1 MDTKKY
7 EAFEKTVELQSL
19 TKAAQELGKAGQAV
33 SDWGHRF
40 DGQTGSAA
48 QAAQKAAQELSER
61 RRASR

>member
-19 TKAAQELGKAGQAV
+19 TKAAQELGLTQSGRQPYALR
-33 SDWGHRF
+33 HR
-40 DGQTGSAA
+40 GGASLPLLKRTRTGAR
-48 QAAQKAAQELSER
+48 LT